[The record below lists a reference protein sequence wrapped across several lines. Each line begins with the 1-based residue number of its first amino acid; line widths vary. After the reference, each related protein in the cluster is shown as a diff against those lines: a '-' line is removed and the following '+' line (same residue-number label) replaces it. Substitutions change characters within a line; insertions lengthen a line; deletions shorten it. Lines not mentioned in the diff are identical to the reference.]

1 MKRIVS
7 ACIAGLCAACLLF
20 LTLTPLHAVNGMLVE
35 VPEFSDIDFSLLADG
50 TFIASAGGWQS
61 ASGSLNCG
69 RRHASVELRQ
79 ISGDYFQVLPE
90 AMLRGRPIFSGD
102 AGRKIMVIDDR
113 TASALFGTLDCVGE
127 AVSMGGDEYTVYGV
141 YRLDESPLG
150 LNVQALPVA
159 FVPAADEAGCSTLC
173 LGFADGADHGLAVTA
188 AERALERQE
197 IMILRSV
204 DLSLREL
211 SAQAFC
217 GVCLLLLALM
227 MCALLPSCRGKKRWL
242 CAAGKLL
249 LIVLPLALALSR
261 FSPDPALLPTEP
273 TEKAFSEALRALL
286 LRMNTPESITHPYL
300 TALVWKQR
308 IAAALLVPGIAALL
322 SAMRKKPCE

>member
-7 ACIAGLCAACLLF
+7 GCIAGLCAACLLF
-20 LTLTPLHAVNGMLVE
+20 LTLTPLHAANGMLVE
-35 VPEFSDIDFSLLADG
+35 VSAFSDIDFSLLADG
-50 TFIASAGGWQS
+50 TFIRAAGGWQS
-61 ASGSLNCG
+61 ASGSLKCG
-69 RRHASVELRQ
+69 RRYASVELRW

-90 AMLRGRPIFSGD
+90 TMLRGRPIFSGD
-102 AGRKIMVIDDR
+102 AGRKIIVIDDR
-113 TASALFGTLDCVGE
+113 TASALFGTLDCIGE
-127 AVSMGGDEYTVYGV
+127 AVLLDGDEYTVYGV

-159 FVPAADEAGCSTLC
+159 FVPAADEADCTTLC
-173 LGFADGADHGLAVTA
+173 MGFADGADHGLAVTA

-197 IMILRSV
+197 IMILSSV
-204 DLSLREL
+204 DLSRRE
-211 SAQAFC
+211 SNARAFC
-217 GVCLLLLALM
+217 GVCLLLLSLL
-227 MCALLPSCRGKKRWL
+227 MCALLPSCHGKKRWL

-249 LIVLPLALALSR
+249 LVALPLLLALSR

-273 TEKAFSEALRALL
+273 TENAFSDAWRALL
-286 LRMNTPESITHPYL
+286 LRMNTPESIIHPYL